1 MAKANMSPTKNPMPT
16 QDPIV
21 RAKNFD
27 EVALGYDEKT
37 AIDEAMRCLNCKTMP
52 CVSGCPVNIRIPE
65 FIAKIK
71 ECDWRAGQFLYEQL
85 KENKLKLLV
94 GENTKV
100 LMLTKGEELLSF
112 CTLAEKDDIQP
123 TDLTPWIGWVYTFPE
138 YRGHRY
144 SEKLLSYA
152 EELAKVWGMDNVYIS
167 TNHIGLYEKFGY
179 KFFAT
184 MKDIDGEDSR
194 VYTKRI

>member
-1 MAKANMSPTKNPMPT
+1 MDIIEFFSSANKDYWLS
-16 QDPIV
+16 
-21 RAKNFD
+21 
-27 EVALGYDEKT
+27 
-37 AIDEAMRCLNCKTMP
+37 
-52 CVSGCPVNIRIPE
+52 
-65 FIAKIK
+65 KIK